1 MWHILAQA
9 VTALSP
15 TPWTWAFDHL
25 HLIGWPTLC
34 ILAWRISKA
43 FTQASSQFTKTVGQ
57 IDTMATN
64 HFPHMQSSLERQ
76 DIFLANID
84 RNIGRLA
91 DKN

>member
-1 MWHILAQA
+1 MWHILAQVVTLQPSPWIWA
-9 VTALSP
+9 VN
-15 TPWTWAFDHL
+15 HL

-43 FTQASSQFTKTVGQ
+43 FTQASSQITKTVGQ

-91 DKN
+91 DKS